1 MSIDLSRTFC
11 LSPMDAAWMIYAHTQ
26 DSRDEYIRA
35 QTGRNLQKAHKCSCI
50 LPACLKHNLTS
61 M

>member
-35 QTGRNLQKAHKCSCI
+35 QTGRDLQKAHKCS
-50 LPACLKHNLTS
+50 
-61 M
+61 